1 MKQTIARLLSTGA
14 AFACVAAG
22 LATPMRADTAAAS
35 SSSDATTAASDVTTL
50 EKFTVSDVPVDQQV
64 LPTTHPVGSV
74 FGDDRSILD
83 TPRSVSVVNKA
94 WMDDRNVKDA
104 MDFGQFS
111 PGVYS
116 AAQYGIP
123 GVPQIRGDLGQIYM
137 NGQILPFSRN
147 STPLSFNGVESMDI
161 VKGPGSAVYGPQGQG
176 PGGYVNFVPKQP
188 YFDREHVDVSAT
200 WGGWTSGHSYSNP
213 EYTIDFGGPLSDKLA
228 YRVSYLGRYGDGFY
242 LASKNETQDV
252 YSALTYRLSSK
263 TTLEWW
269 AQGFATRTNEI
280 SGTNRVTQDF
290 IWNGHYI
297 AGPSVP
303 VTSGPNAYFGY
314 DIFLTPTP
322 AAGTFP
328 STADGSYS
336 VVNPATAHT
345 VTLPAQNALVGA
357 QDTAR
362 SKLFQ
367 SQLKASVELSPE
379 TTVVNLAYIGS
390 NHSNKFETYG
400 YDEYV
405 PKDISLQDRFEVHTS
420 FDLAKV
426 SNNIITGLDYR
437 YTHLRAYSDYQTEPF
452 TSYDLTQPVSSYF
465 YPGYYYEQ
473 KTWGGGL
480 QIPGA
485 PGYSA
490 AGGIAGSSGA
500 DDDYEIS
507 DFAAFVQ
514 DDVKLSSQWSAIL
527 GFREDALTG
536 THKNAPVVQVGAYD
550 AYYDYIPLATPKY
563 WGLGSYFSAKGSK
576 VDPSYFTSIV
586 FKIDDTQSLYFT
598 YDRVDAI
605 QGGANFGGVNGTNT
619 DAIKRS
625 LSTGS
630 TLYETGYKG
639 SFFHNVLYGSIA
651 LFQQQKLEPQ
661 LIGNPYIVKD
671 NGLEVD
677 TVFQP
682 TKQFTINANLTYQ
695 VATAYGGYYFQE
707 TGSYLDAFATSTVV
721 DGLHGTGKGAP
732 NYTGYE
738 PATGRMRAPGVPALI
753 VNVFAEYKMKNG
765 LSFGAGPNFIGK
777 QYANDQDTLHIPAE
791 YEVDGHITY
800 APTKKWDVRLN
811 ISNLLNA
818 RLLDPI
824 DVSFAGN
831 DVIFVRKPISA
842 SITVRYHL

>member
-1 MKQTIARLLSTGA
+1 MKQTLARLLSASTA
-14 AFACVAAG
+14 LACVAAG
-22 LATPMRADTAAAS
+22 LATPMRADSAAAS
-35 SSSDATTAASDVTTL
+35 SSSDATAASSDVTTL

-94 WMDDRNVKDA
+94 WMDDRNVKNA
-104 MDFGQFS
+104 MDFAQFS

-123 GVPQIRGDLGQIYM
+123 GVPQIRGDLGQIYL

-188 YFDREHVDVSAT
+188 YFDHEHYDFTAT
-200 WGGWTSGHSYSNP
+200 WGDWVSGHSYSNP
-213 EYTIDFGGPLSDKLA
+213 EYTIDFGGPLSEKLA

-242 LASKNETQDV
+242 LASKDETQDV
-252 YSALTYRLSSK
+252 YTALTYRLSSK

-290 IWNGHYI
+290 IWTGHYI
-297 AGPSVP
+297 AGPSIP
-303 VTSGPNAYFGY
+303 VTSGPNAYYGY
-314 DIFLTPTP
+314 DIFTTPTP
-322 AAGTFP
+322 AAGSFP

-336 VVNPATAHT
+336 VVNPASAHT
-345 VTLPAQNALVGA
+345 VTLPAQNALVGP

-379 TTVVNLAYIGS
+379 TTLVNLAYFAS

-405 PKDISLQDRFEVHTS
+405 PKDLSLQDRFEVHTS
-420 FDLAKV
+420 FELGKV
-426 SNNIITGLDYR
+426 TNNVITGLDYR
-437 YTHLRAYSDYQTEPF
+437 YTFIRAYSDYQTEPF
-452 TSYDLTQPVSSYF
+452 TSYDLTQPLATIS
-465 YPGYYYEQ
+465 YPGYKYEQ
-473 KTWGGGL
+473 NTWGGGL

-485 PGYSA
+485 PGYS
-490 AGGIAGSSGA
+490 GAGSENSSSGLNQQT
-500 DDDYEIS
+500 EIG
-507 DFAAFVQ
+507 DAAAFVQ

-527 GFREDALTG
+527 GFREDALSATS
-536 THKNAPVVQVGAYD
+536 KNPPVTEVGYYD
-550 AYYDYIPLATPKY
+550 AYYDYVPLASPKY
-563 WGLGSYFSAKGSK
+563 IGLGQAWNAKASK
-576 VDPSYFTSIV
+576 VDPSYFASLV

-605 QGGANFGGVNGTNT
+605 QGSANFGGVTAET
-619 DAIKRS
+619 AQALKTQ

-639 SFFHNVLYGSIA
+639 SFLHNVLYGSIS

-661 LIGNPYIVKD
+661 LIGAPYIVKD
-671 NGLEVD
+671 DGLEVD

-682 TKQFTINANLTYQ
+682 TKQLTINANMTYQ

-707 TGSYLDAFATSTVV
+707 TGSYLDAFATTTSV
-721 DGLHGTGKGAP
+721 DGTHGTGLGAP

-738 PATGRMRAPGVPALI
+738 PPTGRMRAPGVPAMI
-753 VNVFAEYKMKNG
+753 INVFAEYKMKDG

-811 ISNLLNA
+811 MTNLFNA

-831 DVIFVRKPISA
+831 DVIFVRKPIAA
-842 SITVRYHL
+842 SLTFRYHL